1 MIIIIILVR
10 SSRQIGS
17 HGLDSK
23 GEDLVTVGLE
33 FKFMFLRS
41 QRFQEKTGMF
51 LHFCRVC

>member
-33 FKFMFLRS
+33 FKFMFPRS